1 MDDLAKLLSALASLA
16 WPLAFGALLFKLFN
30 PIYAL
35 VESARGRKFTIK
47 VGGNELT
54 MDEASAQQRV
64 IVSDLQNK
72 LAEMEKRLGAAPPDY
87 GSAAAAATTNAPA
100 TRSSNTAS
108 APRPLDAAMPRVRR
122 ILWVD
127 DNPKNNSFLVAALED
142 RGAQVD
148 VALSTDA
155 GIAKFKRQPYDIVL
169 SDMGRP
175 EGERAGIELAQRIK
189 QLSPATPVFI
199 FCSAWAAR
207 HLRDDALNAGV
218 TEITASG
225 TTLLSA
231 LPLAAPA

>member
-16 WPLAFGALLFKLFN
+16 WPLAFAALLFKLFN

-87 GSAAAAATTNAPA
+87 GTAAAAAAVSANAA
-100 TRSSNTAS
+100 A
-108 APRPLDAAMPRVRR
+108 APRPIDTTVPRIRR

-155 GIAKFKRQPYDIVL
+155 GVAKFKRQPYDIVL

-175 EGERAGIELAQRIK
+175 EGERAGIDLAQRIK
-189 QLSPATPVFI
+189 QLSPSTPMFI

-207 HLRDDALNAGV
+207 HLREDALNAGV

-231 LPLAAPA
+231 LPLANPA